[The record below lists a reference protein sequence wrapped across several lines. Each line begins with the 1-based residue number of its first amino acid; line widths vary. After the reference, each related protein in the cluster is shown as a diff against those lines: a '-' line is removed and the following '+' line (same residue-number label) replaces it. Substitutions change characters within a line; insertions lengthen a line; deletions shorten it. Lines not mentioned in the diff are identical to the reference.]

1 LKLKIALIAAA
12 LAVSSSAFAADKKTS
27 ISVFGN
33 LSGSSGA
40 DPVGTVA
47 VSFGRLLTDS
57 FEVGAQYVTS
67 FSSGNTFRMGGV
79 NAKYYFGTVG
89 KAGAVLPYVTAA
101 VGANGS
107 DTSSTGHS
115 LQAGGGAEFVMT
127 ESAST
132 FVEAVYD
139 RNTISSHTTNGYQ
152 MQVGIKLRF

>member
-1 LKLKIALIAAA
+1 MKFKIAFIAAA
-12 LAVSSSAFAADKKTS
+12 LALSSSAFAADKKTS

-33 LSGSSGA
+33 VSGSSGA

-47 VSFGRLLTDS
+47 VSFGRLITDS

-67 FSSGNTFRMGGV
+67 FSSGNTFRIGGV

-89 KAGAVLPYVTAA
+89 KAGSVLPYVTAA
-101 VGANGS
+101 VGASGS
-107 DTSSTGHS
+107 DQTSTGHN
-115 LQAGGGAEFVMT
+115 LQAGVGAEFVIT

-139 RNTISSHTTNGYQ
+139 RNTVNSRTTNGYQ
-152 MQVGIKLRF
+152 AQVGIKLRF